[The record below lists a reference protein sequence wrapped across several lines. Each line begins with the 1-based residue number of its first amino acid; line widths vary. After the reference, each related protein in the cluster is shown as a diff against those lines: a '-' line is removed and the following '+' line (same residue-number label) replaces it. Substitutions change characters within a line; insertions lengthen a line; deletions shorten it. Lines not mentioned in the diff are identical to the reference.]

1 MLPCGRMQAASF
13 WVIGHWACRWMVLIF
28 NLTRL
33 SWPTRDILYMP
44 RFCTL
49 ELSQSMGKY
58 QVDSHMPNPKSSCI
72 KWSQLS
78 NPSLRKSLNRKL
90 LNTQVS
96 NSSQI
101 SHRLMN
107 NICVTISIFAVC
119 PVTQLPPCF
128 NTCDMAHVQSVF
140 KTLCGSSITRLEL
153 GGPSG
158 QTRDRIF
165 VASGA
170 IVRGY
175 TRRGKQF
182 LDFNTNTTEA
192 VRSL

>member
-1 MLPCGRMQAASF
+1 
-13 WVIGHWACRWMVLIF
+13 
-28 NLTRL
+28 
-33 SWPTRDILYMP
+33 
-44 RFCTL
+44 
-49 ELSQSMGKY
+49 
-58 QVDSHMPNPKSSCI
+58 
-72 KWSQLS
+72 
-78 NPSLRKSLNRKL
+78 
-90 LNTQVS
+90 
-96 NSSQI
+96 
-101 SHRLMN
+101 
-107 NICVTISIFAVC
+107 
-119 PVTQLPPCF
+119 
-128 NTCDMAHVQSVF
+128 MAHVQSVF

-170 IVRGY
+170 VVRGY